1 MPTNTALQQ
10 KTREKNT
17 QPALQ
22 FEEKIILS
30 NMVIYLRR
38 HFAHIKEI
46 IFEESRMSLYVTVT
60 LFYITRFLHEGLQH
74 MLYSSASSP
83 HFTGTIKMHFL
94 LRS

>member
-22 FEEKIILS
+22 FEKKIILS
-30 NMVIYLRR
+30 NTVIYLGR

-46 IFEESRMSLYVTVT
+46 IFEESRMSVCHSDLVLYYQI
-60 LFYITRFLHEGLQH
+60 F
-74 MLYSSASSP
+74 A
-83 HFTGTIKMHFL
+83 
-94 LRS
+94 

>member
-1 MPTNTALQQ
+1 
-10 KTREKNT
+10 
-17 QPALQ
+17 
-22 FEEKIILS
+22 
-30 NMVIYLRR
+30 
-38 HFAHIKEI
+38 
-46 IFEESRMSLYVTVT
+46 MSLYVTVT